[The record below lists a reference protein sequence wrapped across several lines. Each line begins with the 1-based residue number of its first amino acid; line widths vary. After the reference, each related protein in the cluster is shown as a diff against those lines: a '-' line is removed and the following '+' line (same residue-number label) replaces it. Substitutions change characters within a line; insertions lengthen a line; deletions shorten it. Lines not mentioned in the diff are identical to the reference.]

1 MLLLRV
7 VDRRSLLVWRQ
18 NLLLLLLLPVVG
30 HM

>member
-30 HM
+30 HI